1 MNMSRIPSSSH
12 TDNLVCLELTLHIH
26 PSICPSTQ
34 HFWCAHF
41 VPGMGSAQSLL
52 G

>member
-12 TDNLVCLELTLHIH
+12 TDNLVRLELTLHVH
-26 PSICPSTQ
+26 PSIRPSIQ
-34 HFWCAHF
+34 HFWCTF
-41 VPGMGSAQSLL
+41 VPGMGSAQSFL